1 MESFESILQVKNVGW
16 CLGPSVLVLRVL
28 KVGASD
34 RPPADLDGFAPFQ
47 VRSWSSGGRAGRS
60 LKAGMKTVTW
70 GPNEVSNAKF

>member
-1 MESFESILQVKNVGW
+1 MESFEPILQGKNAAW

-47 VRSWSSGGRAGRS
+47 VRSWPSGGQVGRS
-60 LKAGMKTVTW
+60 YEVGMKTVTW
-70 GPNEVSNAKF
+70 GANEVSNAKF